1 MLLRI
6 LHRIPLIQCLTH
18 YPLETHKKA
27 LIKFIFLWFLTSFP
41 VIVATILS
49 PIPEGDINVTL
60 KLFAKLK
67 EAISVSEL
75 FVYSATFLSPII
87 YMIVERYYECP
98 EDKSGKRSVAGIFKG
113 YRIILLFSILLMF
126 STAIGFS
133 HIKVDANTFKIS
145 FLGYYLTNSVL
156 IIYLFSLYC
165 WYLTL
170 LDGFS
175 LSTGSFINENRTSEM
190 NVSNEFKARLRAR
203 EAEDE

>member
-6 LHRIPLIQCLTH
+6 LHHIPLIQCLTH
-18 YPLETHKKA
+18 YSIEIHKKA
-27 LIKFIFLWFLTSFP
+27 AIKFIFLWLLTSSP
-41 VIVATILS
+41 IIVATILS
-49 PIPEGDINVTL
+49 PIPEGEANVTL

-87 YMIVERYYECP
+87 YMIVERYYESP
-98 EDKSGKRSVAGIFKG
+98 EDKFGKRSVKGIFKG
-113 YRIILLFSILLMF
+113 YRIIFLFSTLLMF

-133 HIKVDANTFKIS
+133 NIKVDFNAFKIS
-145 FLGYYLTNSVL
+145 FLGYYLTHFVL

-170 LDGFS
+170 LDGTS
-175 LSTGSFINENRTSEM
+175 LSSGNFINENRASEM
-190 NVSNEFKARLRAR
+190 QISHGLTARLRAR